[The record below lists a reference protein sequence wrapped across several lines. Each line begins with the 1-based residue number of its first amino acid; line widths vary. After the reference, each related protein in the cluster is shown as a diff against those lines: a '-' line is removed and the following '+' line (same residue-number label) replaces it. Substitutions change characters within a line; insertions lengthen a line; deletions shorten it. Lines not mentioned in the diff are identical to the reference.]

1 MRINGNVFVVTGA
14 GNGMG
19 REVALN
25 LIEKGARVAAVDVS
39 EEGLAETTRRSTDA
53 GRITL
58 HRVDITD
65 RDAVGELATR
75 VIGEHGRVDGVVNIA
90 GIIQRFTRVTD
101 LQPEEMQR
109 VMNVNFWG
117 TLNVTAAFLPQLLSR
132 PAASLTNMSSLS
144 ALIPFAGQTFYGAS
158 KGAVKQYTEGL
169 YQELRGSNVQIGTIF
184 PGNTRTD
191 IGKNSGVV
199 LPGAGGRELRGTS
212 AQKAGAIIVKGIER
226 GRFRIL
232 TGSDAWVLDKLVRLA
247 PRWATAV
254 LAKPLLTF
262 LDEK

>member
-19 REVALN
+19 REVTLAL
-25 LIEKGARVAAVDVS
+25 IAKGARVAAVDVS
-39 EEGLAETTRRSTDA
+39 QEGLEETSRRSAD
-53 GRITL
+53 GRRITL

-65 RDAVGELATR
+65 RDAVEELASR
-75 VIGEHGRVDGVVNIA
+75 VTADQGRVDGVVNIA
-90 GIIQRFTRVTD
+90 GIIQRFTRVTELTPD
-101 LQPEEMQR
+101 EMQR

-117 TLNVTAAFLPQLLSR
+117 TVNITYAFLPHLMAR

-158 KGAVKQYTEGL
+158 KGAVKQFTEGL
-169 YQELRGSNVQIGTIF
+169 YQELRRSNVQIGTIF

-191 IGKNSGVV
+191 IGKNSGVN
-199 LPGAGGRELRGTS
+199 LPGSGGRELKGTS
-212 AQKAGAIIVKGIER
+212 ARKAGAIIVKGIER

-247 PRWATAV
+247 PRWATGV
-254 LAKPLLTF
+254 LAKPLLAF